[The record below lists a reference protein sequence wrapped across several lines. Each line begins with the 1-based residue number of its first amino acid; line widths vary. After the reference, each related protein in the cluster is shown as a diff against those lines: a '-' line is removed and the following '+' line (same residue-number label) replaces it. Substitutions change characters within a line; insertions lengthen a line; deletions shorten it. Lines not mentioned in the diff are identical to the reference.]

1 MLPTVGGANNPS
13 KPSEARA
20 GNPTAPMDPS
30 ARVPRAGGDGLQI
43 MQSWQ
48 KSPVVFCSCWS
59 VINSLQDSG
68 FSFEGLVA
76 FEDMR
81 DFNRVCLNCSGSG
94 TKLVF

>member
-1 MLPTVGGANNPS
+1 MLPAVGGANSPS

-20 GNPTAPMDPS
+20 GNPTALIH
-30 ARVPRAGGDGLQI
+30 RVPVSPGADGGSLQI

-68 FSFEGLVA
+68 FSFKGLVV
-76 FEDMR
+76 FEDMM
-81 DFNRVCLNCSGSG
+81 DFSRVYLNCSGTG